1 MHPFVIQL
9 RRPPMQLGP
18 RVALT
23 LALTI
28 PAALGVT
35 NVEAQ
40 TPARTH
46 LAHITT
52 GFANA
57 PDGRGLV
64 VTTAEEVNVAM
75 MHANFAGADPQN
87 LGIMKTHAGH
97 VLHVLVAPEGS
108 QGPGLGWGVKR
119 GAEAIETH
127 MTNAANAEGAS
138 QSLQT
143 HSAHVVS
150 AARSVVARAERG
162 AELARRIQ
170 MAQTAAEA
178 APLVEQLR
186 TLALELDTGF
196 DMNADGRIDL
206 QGEAGMNQLET
217 HVYLILEGERLSR
230 VLQ

>member
-1 MHPFVIQL
+1 MYPIVNQP
-9 RRPPMQLGP
+9 RRPPMQIGS

-23 LALTI
+23 LALAI
-28 PAALGVT
+28 PAAFAAT
-35 NVEAQ
+35 KVEAQ

-46 LAHITT
+46 LAHVTT
-52 GFANA
+52 SFPNA

-75 MHANFAGADPQN
+75 MHANFAGGDPEN
-87 LGIMKTHAGH
+87 LDMMKTHAGH

-127 MTNAANAEGAS
+127 ITAAASAEGAS
-138 QSLQT
+138 ESLRT
-143 HSAHVVS
+143 HSTHVV
-150 AARSVVARAERG
+150 ATARAVVARAEQG

-170 MAQTAAEA
+170 AAQTAAEA

-186 TLALELDTGF
+186 ALALALDTGT
-196 DMNADGRIDL
+196 DLNGDGRIDL
-206 QGEAGMNQLET
+206 QGEAGMNQLEA
-217 HVYLILEGERLSR
+217 HVYLILEGERISR